1 MRSLLTSL
9 VGSIALAA
17 GLSTL
22 HAAEPP
28 PGGDRVRGATLFQQ
42 TCALCHATNAAS
54 ATTAGQGP
62 SLVGVVGRRAAST
75 GDFPVSRALA
85 DSRLVWNADNL
96 DRYLA
101 NPALAVP
108 GTSMVIVVPGAQD
121 RRDLIAYLHTLVGPA
136 PAVPSS
142 TALTASDPF
151 DWRHARPGAARA
163 VEVARLPGPFS
174 SPSIRNNPAVVAPP
188 PNATLS
194 VPPGFTAKR
203 FVAGL
208 TGPRLLRVAPNG
220 DIFISETRSN
230 RIRVLRAADGAAE
243 PTVNELFAD
252 GLDRPFG
259 VAFYPEGDDPQWLYV
274 ANNNS
279 IIRYPY
285 RAGDLKPRAPAEVVV
300 AKLSET
306 TNGHSTR
313 DVAFS
318 QDGTRM
324 FIALGSASNFGDGL
338 SRKSPEEAR
347 RWDAEH
353 GLGAAWDF
361 EFHRANVLVT
371 DPNGRQPL
379 RVFAAGIRN
388 PVGLAVNP
396 ITGDLWTS
404 TNERD
409 GLGDDLVPDYITRV
423 REGGFYGWPW
433 YYMGSNEDPRLAG
446 QRPDLAGRVIVP
458 DVPVQ
463 AHSAALQIAF
473 YTATAGAS
481 LFPPEYRG
489 DLFAAFHGSWN
500 RASRTGYKVVRV
512 RTRNGIPTGE
522 YEDFLTGFV
531 IDGREVW
538 GRPVGVA
545 VARDGALLVT
555 EDGNGSVWR
564 ITYDGRPAVASSR

>member
-1 MRSLLTSL
+1 MSSVLNFCLRSL
-9 VGSIALAA
+9 ALAA
-17 GLSTL
+17 VLPAIHS
-22 HAAEPP
+22 AEGQTS
-28 PGGDRVRGATLFQQ
+28 GGDLARGRLLFQQ
-42 TCALCHATNAAS
+42 TCALCHATDAAS

-62 SLVGVVGRRAAST
+62 SLAGVGGRRAAST
-75 GDFPVSRALA
+75 SDFPFTRPLI
-85 DSRLVWNADNL
+85 DSRLTWDDANL

-101 NPALAVP
+101 NPAATVP
-108 GTSMVIVVPGAQD
+108 GTSMLILVPAAQD
-121 RRDLIAYLHTLVGPA
+121 RRDLIAYLRTLASVGSAGAGPA
-136 PAVPSS
+136 APPAP
-142 TALTASDPF
+142 SDPN
-151 DWRHARPGAARA
+151 DWSHARPGAIHA
-163 VEVARLPGPFS
+163 VAVANLPAPFS
-174 SPSIRNNPAVVAPP
+174 TPSTRNNPAVVPAP
-188 PNATLS
+188 ADARLS
-194 VPPGFTAKR
+194 VPAGFTVKR
-203 FVAGL
+203 FAEGL
-208 TGPRLLRVAPNG
+208 TGPRLLRIAPNG
-220 DIFISETRSN
+220 DIFVVETRSH
-230 RIRVLRAADGAAE
+230 RIRVLRAAEGAEA
-243 PTVNELFAD
+243 PTYNELFVE

-259 VAFYPEGDDPQWLYV
+259 IAFFPAGNDPQWLYV

-285 RAGDLKPRAPAEVVV
+285 RSGDLKPRAEAEVVV

-318 QDGTRM
+318 PDGTRM
-324 FIALGSASNFGDGL
+324 FIALGSASNVADGI
-338 SRKSPEEAR
+338 SKKSGEEAR
-347 RWDAEH
+347 RWDQEH

-371 DPNGRQPL
+371 DPAGRQPL

-423 REGGFYGWPW
+423 REGAFYGWPW
-433 YYMGSNEDPRLAG
+433 YYMGSNEDPRRAG
-446 QRPDLAGRVIVP
+446 ERPDLAGKVTVP

-473 YTATAGAS
+473 YNATTGGAV
-481 LFPPEYRG
+481 FPPEYRG

-531 IDGREVW
+531 LDNKDVW

-555 EDGNGSVWR
+555 EDGNGTVWR
-564 ITYDGRPAVASSR
+564 IAPTGR